1 MNSKR
6 LFLILLLVACALNS
20 AFSAGIKLPASCRNA
35 GDPLMDPPGLQFDM
49 DPTPYCSISS
59 GSKWTWQERLEN
71 GAVQGNWSPAT
82 PTLVAVGASARITG
96 YGWADLSVTHT
107 NNSRTRTDNRS
118 EKVDCFIVVSAFPES
133 KKKNNE
139 VITVYVEPYSF
150 GTAYGYYR
158 LDYHGSFNLQAVH
171 WKAEAGIPIQGGT
184 WERNPGELNSRPFRG
199 TTSWRIEQRRN
210 CSNCGQQVSYFN
222 QHKLSGTWNCPGL
235 TANNGGT
242 GTTESPTIGKNG
254 GGTGNGE
261 TTGGG
266 STGGT
271 SSDRV
276 RCGAGS
282 RCGRGGYARHRNT
295 HRSTCAAGHFYW
307 TCSSSDVTAHSPHTA
322 RPANSVRCGNRWSG
336 YSGCSSGGYASSE
349 NAHRTTCAA
358 GHAYWSCNRNA
369 VSSHSGHTAS
379 SSRSRS
385 RQSSTV
391 TCARS
396 SCSAQVSSRNVHSV
410 RCSCGSSYW
419 SCNSS
424 AVAWHATSYTCARSG
439 CSSTFTRCTMDT
451 GSARSCRSNGRNYRW
466 HSR

>member
-20 AFSAGIKLPASCRNA
+20 AFGAGIKLPASCRNA
-35 GDPLMDPPGLQFDM
+35 GDSLMDPPGLQFDM

-107 NNSRTRTDNRS
+107 NAGRTRTDNRR

-133 KKKNNE
+133 KRKNNE
-139 VITVYVEPYSF
+139 VITVYVEPYRF

-199 TTSWRIEQRRN
+199 TTSWRVEQRRN

-235 TANNGGT
+235 TTNNGGNNGGDT

-254 GGTGNGE
+254 GG
-261 TTGGG
+261 
-266 STGGT
+266 TGGT

-282 RCGRGGYARHRNT
+282 RCGRGGYASHRNT
-295 HRSTCAAGHFYW
+295 HRSNCAAGHFYW
-307 TCSSSDVTAHSPHTA
+307 TCSSSDVTTHSPHTA

-336 YSGCSSGGYASSE
+336 YSGCSSGGYATST

-369 VSSHSGHTAS
+369 VSSHSGHTAPTQTAGNRGNGGGGGGTGS
-379 SSRSRS
+379 A
-385 RQSSTV
+385 V
-391 TCARS
+391 TCA
-396 SCSAQVSSRNVHSV
+396 
-410 RCSCGSSYW
+410 Y
-419 SCNSS
+419 
-424 AVAWHATSYTCARSG
+424 SG
-439 CSSTFTRCTMDT
+439 CSD
-451 GSARSCRSNGRNYRW
+451 
-466 HSR
+466 